1 MLVTLFK
8 NYFEICLLRKNPQ
21 DLPRSTELL
30 AVSLALYIAISTLVI
45 VYTAPLATAM
55 ASSVIEILLVSLI
68 TWVILRLHK
77 KPERLMQ
84 TLTAIVGTGCI
95 ISLFAIPLIYSGM
108 LWQTGEVLQSVAAL
122 LYLALVIWNIMV
134 LGHILRH
141 ALATTLGFGIVFAII
156 YIVITTY
163 LISLAFPAIG
173 PQ

>member
-8 NYFEICLLRKNPQ
+8 NYFAICLLRKNPQ
-21 DLPRSTELL
+21 DLPRSAELL
-30 AVSLALYIAISTLVI
+30 AVSLVLYIAISTLVI
-45 VYTAPLATAM
+45 VYSAPLATAM

-95 ISLFAIPLIYSGM
+95 ISLFAIPLIYSG
-108 LWQTGEVLQSVAAL
+108 
-122 LYLALVIWNIMV
+122 IWNIMV

-163 LISLAFPAIG
+163 LISLVFPVIG
-173 PQ
+173 SQ